1 MDAEGKI
8 IEKKTEEI
16 IDMIKSTSSPLEAAN
31 VNNEIFDDEH
41 SFLNNLSDSKRC
53 KSKVVPFKFE
63 SKLKVKE
70 GILL

>member
-31 VNNEIFDDEH
+31 VNEIFDDEH